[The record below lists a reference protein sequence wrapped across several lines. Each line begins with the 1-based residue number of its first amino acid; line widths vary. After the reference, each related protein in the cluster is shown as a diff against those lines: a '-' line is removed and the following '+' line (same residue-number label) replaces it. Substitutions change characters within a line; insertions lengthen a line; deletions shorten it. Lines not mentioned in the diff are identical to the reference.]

1 VNSWKVILATVVI
14 FGAGVMTGGLLVNY
28 VDHSH
33 RSHRP
38 AESAQRS
45 PENHD
50 HADQRPQDIPRPPL
64 ADRLS
69 KQFVQQLD
77 DKLQLT
83 PDQHDKIAKIVA
95 EGQERNHEIWTNVAP
110 KMFANMQDVNRQI
123 RGELKPEQQ
132 QQFEELVK
140 RYAPRRGTNAP
151 PFFTPTNAPR
161 D

>member
-33 RSHRP
+33 HSHRP
-38 AESAQRS
+38 PESAQQRP

-50 HADQRPQDIPRPPL
+50 HADPRPQDISRPGL
-64 ADRLS
+64 ADRLG
-69 KQFVQQLD
+69 KQFLQQLD

-83 PDQHDKIAKIVA
+83 SEQHDKIAKIVA

-110 KMFANMQDVNRQI
+110 KMLAIMQDVNRQI

-132 QQFEELVK
+132 RQFEELVK

-151 PFFTPTNAPR
+151 PFFPPTNAP
-161 D
+161 